1 MSLRRTLMVAAAL
14 LAACGSDG
22 PVREPAELS
31 RVEAPQ
37 IKARVRWDRSPGA
50 GEGEL
55 TSRLRL
61 AVEPDLIVTADFEG
75 DVYALEPSR
84 GKRLWSASTD
94 ARLIAG
100 PAVNGSLVLLGT
112 LDAEVIAL
120 KREDGTVAWRV
131 PVSSEVLAP
140 PVRDGSVVVV
150 RCGDGKV
157 FGLSADSGARLWS
170 FDRAVPAL
178 TLRGL
183 SAPLIHAG
191 VVYLGLDNGRA
202 AALKLENG
210 EVLWEQV
217 VTAPSGRSEL
227 ERIVDVDG
235 DLLVT
240 SAGVY
245 AVSFGGELAAI
256 GLEEG
261 RVAWRRPIK
270 SHTGVALAG
279 DRLVVSD
286 EDGFVWALDA
296 QTGASVWKQE
306 ALKYRRLSAPVA
318 LGPYIV
324 VADFEGYLHW
334 LAPEDGRI
342 VGRAH
347 PVDDPVTA
355 TMIVRDDVLYVLDR
369 DGDVAAIEAHAVNC
383 TVFRSS
389 SSSAARTSASPRCS
403 TASPARATRSSP
415 ICRA

>member
-1 MSLRRTLMVAAAL
+1 VSPRIVAAAVAAAL

-22 PVREPAELS
+22 PVREPAKLV
-31 RVEAPQ
+31 RVEAPTV
-37 IKARVRWDRSPGA
+37 KPRVRWDRSAGA

-55 TSRLRL
+55 TSRLRI
-61 AVEPDLIVTADFEG
+61 AVEPDIIVTADHEG
-75 DVYALEPSR
+75 DVYALEPAR
-84 GKRLWSASTD
+84 GRRLWKAATG

-100 PAVNGSLVLLGT
+100 PTVNGGLVLLGT

-120 KREDGTVAWRV
+120 KREDGTVAWRA

-140 PVRDGSVVVV
+140 PARDGSVVIV

-157 FGLSADSGARLWS
+157 FGLSADGGTRLWS

-183 SAPLIHAG
+183 SPPLINDG
-191 VVYLGLDNGRA
+191 IVYLGLDSGRV
-202 AALKLENG
+202 AALRIESG
-210 EVLWEQV
+210 DVLWEQV
-217 VTAPSGRSEL
+217 VAAPSGRSEL

-240 SAGVY
+240 PAGVY

-256 GLEEG
+256 SLAEG

-270 SHTGVALAG
+270 SHTGVALVG
-279 DRLVVSD
+279 ERLVVSD
-286 EDGFVWALDA
+286 DDGFVWALDP

-306 ALKYRRLSAPVA
+306 GLKYRRLSAPVA
-318 LGPYIV
+318 QGAYAV

-342 VGRAH
+342 VGRAR

-355 TMIVRDDVLYVLDR
+355 TMVVRDDVLYVLDR
-369 DGDVAAIEAHAVNC
+369 DGDVAAIEA
-383 TVFRSS
+383 
-389 SSSAARTSASPRCS
+389 ARP
-403 TASPARATRSSP
+403 
-415 ICRA
+415 